1 MENFYDKEEVF
12 EDKDFFVFDK
22 ETKAEKVSEE
32 PAVKEE
38 VVEKPVVKKKAK
50 NDVAIYAAK
59 EVNVEG
65 IFVANGYSKVS
76 EDVAAVIVKHPKV
89 RLASEDEVKKYLP

>member
-12 EDKDFFVFDK
+12 EDKDFFVLD
-22 ETKAEKVSEE
+22 EEPKAEKVAEE

-38 VVEKPVVKKKAK
+38 IVEKPVVKKKAK

-59 EVNVEG
+59 QVTVDG
-65 IFVANGYSKVS
+65 IAVKNGYSKVS
-76 EDVAAVIVKHPKV
+76 EDVAEIVTKHKKV
-89 RLASEDEVKKYLP
+89 RFASEDEVKKYLP

>member
-22 ETKAEKVSEE
+22 ETKAEEVSEE

-38 VVEKPVVKKKAK
+38 VIEKPVVKKKAK

-59 EVNVEG
+59 EVVVEG
-65 IFVANGYSKVS
+65 ILVANGYSKVS
-76 EDVAAVIVKHPKV
+76 EDVAAIVTKHVKV
-89 RLASEDEVKKYLP
+89 RLASEDEIKKYLP